1 MLTRGR
7 LATFFAGAAI
17 ALGAGGVAA
26 FACTNLATAAVS
38 SSTGRAGETL
48 TFTGSSFA
56 APEEGAPPSPVVVHW
71 GSAGGPV
78 LAELAPDARGSVSG
92 SFSVPQ
98 AGPGHFVIV
107 ATQVDA
113 EGEPQ
118 FGTPARVPFEV
129 VGANGESVPPPVTDG
144 APLSSGSGSGG
155 TSMLLVLGIV
165 AACLLAGG
173 LAAYRQSPPRP
184 SPVPE
189 ARPARR

>member
-144 APLSSGSGSGG
+144 APLSSGSGTGDGRYPSSKRSQMVPPGG
-155 TSMLLVLGIV
+155 SFRSPSLSSVVTS
-165 AACLLAGG
+165 
-173 LAAYRQSPPRP
+173 Q
-184 SPVPE
+184 
-189 ARPARR
+189 